1 MKKFIQKASLLIVG
15 LTFLFIGNT
24 DAQLWGEKGNGN
36 VQTQDREIGSFTV
49 ISASSGL
56 NVYVLQGDKE
66 SLRVEADE
74 NLMQYIITRVEGN
87 ALILKVKGAIRRA
100 TKMDIYLTLVNVNE
114 INVSSGADFESRN
127 MIKAKKLD
135 ISISSGANVKMEL
148 NTKDLSCSVSS
159 GADATLRGKTVFFYG
174 KASSGSHLKAKQL
187 ISKSCKAKASSGGD
201 VTVYAEEEIEAR
213 ASSGGDVSYYGNPT
227 KISVSDSSG
236 GDVNRR

>member
-15 LTFLFIGNT
+15 LTFLMAGNT
-24 DAQLWGEKGNGN
+24 NAQFWGEKGNGN

-74 NLMQYIITRVEGN
+74 NLMEHIITRVKDNE
-87 ALILKVKGAIRRA
+87 LILKVDGNIRRV

-114 INVSSGADFESRN
+114 INISSGADFETRN
-127 MIKAKKLD
+127 TINAENLD
-135 ISISSGANVKMEL
+135 ISVSSGADAKMEL
-148 NTKDLSCSVSS
+148 NTKELSCSVSS
-159 GADATLRGKTVFFYG
+159 GADATLKGKSVFFYG
-174 KASSGSHLKAKQL
+174 KASSGSDLKAKQL
-187 ISKSCKAKASSGGD
+187 IAKSCKAKASSGGD
-201 VTVYAEEEIEAR
+201 VTVYAEEEIEAH
-213 ASSGGDVSYYGNPT
+213 ASSGGDVNYYGNPT
-227 KISVSDSSG
+227 RVNVSDSSG